1 MDYPIYIRGE
11 LAGTLK
17 TEQEGLY
24 TRMSAR
30 CTDPGYLVRLSV
42 FSREQEAVLGVM
54 MPENGE
60 LTLTRRL
67 SRRELCSF
75 PAEIEYAAPQG
86 ERLSE
91 QGEEAELEEREPEP
105 QICEPEIA
113 PESKPELIWFSRSDG
128 SLETEWE
135 GGHYVAVPLELC
147 GEERERMLE
156 QRTIEGREY
165 AVFSGRS
172 ID

>member
-67 SRRELCSF
+67 RRRELCSF
-75 PAEIEYAAPQG
+75 PAEIEYAAP
-86 ERLSE
+86 
-91 QGEEAELEEREPEP
+91 
-105 QICEPEIA
+105 
-113 PESKPELIWFSRSDG
+113 
-128 SLETEWE
+128 
-135 GGHYVAVPLELC
+135 
-147 GEERERMLE
+147 
-156 QRTIEGREY
+156 
-165 AVFSGRS
+165 
-172 ID
+172 